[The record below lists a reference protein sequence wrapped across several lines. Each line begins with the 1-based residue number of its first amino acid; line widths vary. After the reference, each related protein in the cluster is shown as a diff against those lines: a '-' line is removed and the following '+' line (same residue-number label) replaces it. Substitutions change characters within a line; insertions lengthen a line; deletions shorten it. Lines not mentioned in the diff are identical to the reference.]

1 MLDTGGIIDV
11 KYNVYSAFLYEQRHP
26 CKRVALL
33 FFILTHPEE
42 LQCLIAH
49 TPHPFRHLP
58 NLREQPHPAC
68 SDADNQRGTIR
79 RGAVLLK

>member
-1 MLDTGGIIDV
+1 MLSIMYILRSYT
-11 KYNVYSAFLYEQRHP
+11 NSAILAKGWR
-26 CKRVALL
+26 CC
-33 FFILTHPEE
+33 FFLTHPEE

-68 SDADNQRGTIR
+68 LSADNQRRTIR
-79 RGAVLLK
+79 MGLSS